1 MQYKAKM
8 NKEKQLILKKLAAII
23 YEQFNK
29 DLIAGKIKSGICSI
43 NKQAVGKSAKKA
55 KTFHQTA
62 INYGR

>member
-23 YEQFNK
+23 YEQFSK
-29 DLIAGKIKSGICSI
+29 DLITGNLKYGICLE

-55 KTFHQTA
+55 KTFHQPA
-62 INYGR
+62 LDYGK